1 MRGKIVRAMLKTIG
15 DAVYAAWMEE
25 LLERGVDAEGAHLQA
40 TALTDVRM
48 ELLRQAWVTVDSLT
62 VPSITPAQIAHEEDY
77 QDRLRRLLRR
87 G

>member
-1 MRGKIVRAMLKTIG
+1 MRAKIVAAMVRKIG

-48 ELLRQAWVTVDSLT
+48 ELLRQAWVTVDSLPI
-62 VPSITPAQIAHEEDY
+62 PSITPAQIAHEEDC
-77 QDRLRRLLRR
+77 QVRLRRLLRR